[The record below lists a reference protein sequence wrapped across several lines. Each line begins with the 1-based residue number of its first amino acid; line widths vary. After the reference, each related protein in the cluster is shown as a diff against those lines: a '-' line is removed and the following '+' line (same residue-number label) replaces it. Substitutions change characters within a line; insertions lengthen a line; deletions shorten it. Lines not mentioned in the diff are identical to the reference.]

1 MIQYSIEFTESAQ
14 NDFFN
19 LYCYETTHPG
29 CVSVE
34 DLKVAVSSLEVM
46 PERFPYF
53 EEKEMVDKQVRV
65 MKEGKTCVFYYINK
79 ETKVVS
85 ILRMLFIQNVA
96 VEQQLV
102 VSSPTTEK

>member
-19 LYCYETTHPG
+19 LYCYENTHPN
-29 CVSVE
+29 CISVE
-34 DLKVAVSSLEVM
+34 ALKVAVASLELM
-46 PERFPYF
+46 PERFPFY

-65 MKEGKTCVFYYINK
+65 MKEGNTCVFYFINK

-96 VEQQLV
+96 IEQQLV
-102 VSSPTTEK
+102 ISSAAKA